1 MSQKDK
7 SASHN
12 NKTSPLTCIDDYEFH
27 RSLGKGSMGK
37 VKLGVHV
44 VSGEKVAVKIVRRAN
59 FQINGFTSSGKPRT
73 KEQMMKEKVKEETR
87 ELRTIREAHIMM
99 LLRHPHIVQLRNLVA
114 AGPYFYI
121 LMDYVNGGQLLHYIV
136 KRQKLTEQHARQFSR
151 QIVSALDYMH
161 RNSIVHR
168 DLKIENILIDKAGR
182 NIKIIDFGLS
192 NLFCPERRLTTYCG
206 SLYFAAPELLR
217 ASPYRGPEI
226 DIWSLGV
233 VIYVMVTGSVPFD
246 DKSMPGLHEKIKRG
260 QVAYP
265 AHVSPSCRDLLS
277 RIFVINPT
285 KRIILA
291 DVLRHEWMNQGYNKA
306 IKNYLPLRLPIVPPL
321 APNILQHMT
330 RGFNMG
336 NAEDIRV
343 KMEMIIKSQVYRS
356 AAEHVARIQHT
367 STVSTPQDLIAKPY
381 DDPQTEPAAY
391 HPLLSLYHLTRERL
405 SHQEMEQESDSP
417 IKPNQSTCVT
427 PVSATTTTHFDGE
440 DDDDDDDDEQE
451 DDSHVCPN
459 DFGSGYP
466 QNEVNRHESMVSI
479 QEARSPLSP
488 TLLSMNASHPPPLV
502 YSTSVSSAS
511 NASCMPSE
519 LLHRGSLEPN
529 SKLPDNSKSKEK
541 PPKSSFTHIFHRST
555 SSLAAIFAKVMCTR

>member
-1 MSQKDK
+1 MSQEDK
-7 SASHN
+7 SSP
-12 NKTSPLTCIDDYEFH
+12 NKTSPLACIDDYEFH

-37 VKLGVHV
+37 VKLGIHV

-73 KEQMMKEKVKEETR
+73 KEQMIKEKVKEETR

-114 AGPYFYI
+114 VGPYFYI

-136 KRQKLTEQHARQFSR
+136 KRQKLSEQHSRQFSR

-168 DLKIENILIDKAGR
+168 DLKIENILIDKAGQ

-306 IKNYLPLRLPIVPPL
+306 IKNYLPLRLPIVQPL

-336 NAEDIRV
+336 NTEDIRL
-343 KMEMIIKSQVYRS
+343 KMEMIVKSQVYRS
-356 AAEHVARIQHT
+356 AAEHVARVQHT
-367 STVSTPQDLIAKPY
+367 LVVRTPQDLAANLY
-381 DDPQTEPAAY
+381 DDPQTVPAAY
-391 HPLLSLYHLTRERL
+391 HPLLSLYHLTRER
-405 SHQEMEQESDSP
+405 
-417 IKPNQSTCVT
+417 
-427 PVSATTTTHFDGE
+427 
-440 DDDDDDDDEQE
+440 
-451 DDSHVCPN
+451 
-459 DFGSGYP
+459 
-466 QNEVNRHESMVSI
+466 
-479 QEARSPLSP
+479 
-488 TLLSMNASHPPPLV
+488 
-502 YSTSVSSAS
+502 
-511 NASCMPSE
+511 
-519 LLHRGSLEPN
+519 
-529 SKLPDNSKSKEK
+529 
-541 PPKSSFTHIFHRST
+541 
-555 SSLAAIFAKVMCTR
+555 

>member
-1 MSQKDK
+1 MTQ
-7 SASHN
+7 
-12 NKTSPLTCIDDYEFH
+12 
-27 RSLGKGSMGK
+27 
-37 VKLGVHV
+37 
-44 VSGEKVAVKIVRRAN
+44 VAVKIVRRAN

-73 KEQMMKEKVKEETR
+73 KEQMMKEKVKEEIR

-440 DDDDDDDDEQE
+440 DDDDDDDEQE